1 MFAMADQ
8 VNIAPIARQPSI
20 FKMGMDFPTWFR
32 QFVNYCVITNT
43 PAAQRFG
50 VMCSILDSAAFTTVE
65 NLRLANEMR
74 ADIKA
79 AFEPVRAALHS
90 PDSRILARFAIR
102 HRAQREDESLDEFVR
117 EPERLARSA
126 FPADDNI
133 RAYQTLIDLALTK
146 GISRFCVLTGL
157 FGLFTRLSR
166 W

>member
-1 MFAMADQ
+1 MADQ
-8 VNIAPIARQPSI
+8 VNIAPIARRI
-20 FKMGMDFPTWFR
+20 FKMEMDFPTWFR

-50 VMCSILDSAAFTTVE
+50 VMCSFLDSAAFTTVE
-65 NLRLANEMR
+65 NLRLANEIR
-74 ADIKA
+74 ADINA

-90 PDSRILARFAIR
+90 PDSRIPARFAIR

-117 EPERLARSA
+117 ELEKLARSA